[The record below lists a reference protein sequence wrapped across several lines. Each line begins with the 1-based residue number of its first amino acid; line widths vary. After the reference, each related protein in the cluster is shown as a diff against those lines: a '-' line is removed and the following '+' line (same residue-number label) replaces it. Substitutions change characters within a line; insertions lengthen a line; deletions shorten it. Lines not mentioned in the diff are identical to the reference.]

1 MPGISC
7 LMATLPSTI
16 EFTEITVCRN
26 IMYKSF
32 FKPLFDWLISFVAI
46 IILIPL
52 FLVVALAIKI
62 DSPGPVFFRQE
73 RLGRLGRVFNIYK
86 FRSMRNDIYIPV
98 GSVIVYENDP
108 RITRVGKFIRKTSI
122 DELPQLFNIIKGEMS
137 FIGPR
142 PPVTN
147 FPKKYDE
154 YSEEEKSRFY
164 VKPGLSGLVQV
175 RQREINDWNL
185 NIPVDLEYVRNY
197 SFFYDLRLFV
207 CSVLS
212 FFRTDNIYTR
222 I

>member
-1 MPGISC
+1 
-7 LMATLPSTI
+7 
-16 EFTEITVCRN
+16 
-26 IMYKSF
+26 
-32 FKPLFDWLISFVAI
+32 
-46 IILIPL
+46 
-52 FLVVALAIKI
+52 
-62 DSPGPVFFRQE
+62 
-73 RLGRLGRVFNIYK
+73 
-86 FRSMRNDIYIPV
+86 MRNDIYIPV

>member
-1 MPGISC
+1 
-7 LMATLPSTI
+7 
-16 EFTEITVCRN
+16 
-26 IMYKSF
+26 MYKSF

>member
-1 MPGISC
+1 
-7 LMATLPSTI
+7 
-16 EFTEITVCRN
+16 
-26 IMYKSF
+26 MYKSF

-52 FLVVALAIKI
+52 FLVVALAIKL
-62 DSPGPVFFRQE
+62 DSPGPVFFCQE

-147 FPKKYDE
+147 FPKKYNE
-154 YSEEEKSRFY
+154 YSEEEKVRFY

-197 SFFYDLRLFV
+197 SFFYDLRLFI
-207 CSVLS
+207 CSVLI

-222 I
+222 M

>member
-1 MPGISC
+1 
-7 LMATLPSTI
+7 
-16 EFTEITVCRN
+16 
-26 IMYKSF
+26 MYKTF
-32 FKPLFDWLISFVAI
+32 FKPLFDWLIAFVAI
-46 IILIPL
+46 IILMPL

-62 DSPGPVFFRQE
+62 DSRGPVFFRQE
-73 RLGRLGRVFNIYK
+73 RLGHLGRVFNIYK

-108 RITRVGKFIRKTSI
+108 RITRIGKFIRKTSI

-147 FPKKYDE
+147 FPKKYNE
-154 YSEEEKSRFY
+154 YNEEEKARFY

-197 SFFYDLRLFV
+197 SFFYDLRLFI
-207 CSVLS
+207 CSVLI

-222 I
+222 M

>member
-1 MPGISC
+1 
-7 LMATLPSTI
+7 
-16 EFTEITVCRN
+16 
-26 IMYKSF
+26 MYKTF
-32 FKPLFDWLISFVAI
+32 FKPLFDWLIAFVAI
-46 IILIPL
+46 IILMPL

-62 DSPGPVFFRQE
+62 DSRGPVFFRQE

-86 FRSMRNDIYIPV
+86 FRSMRNDINIPV

-108 RITRVGKFIRKTSI
+108 RITRIGKFIRKTSI
-122 DELPQLFNIIKGEMS
+122 DELHQLFNIIKGEMS

-147 FPKKYDE
+147 FPKKYNE
-154 YSEEEKSRFY
+154 YNEEEKARFY

-207 CSVLS
+207 CSVLI

-222 I
+222 M

>member
-1 MPGISC
+1 M
-7 LMATLPSTI
+7 
-16 EFTEITVCRN
+16 
-26 IMYKSF
+26 
-32 FKPLFDWLISFVAI
+32 
-46 IILIPL
+46 PL

-62 DSPGPVFFRQE
+62 DSRGPVFFRQE

-86 FRSMRNDIYIPV
+86 FRSMRNDINIPV

-108 RITRVGKFIRKTSI
+108 RITRIGKFIRKTSI

-147 FPKKYDE
+147 FPKKYNE
-154 YSEEEKSRFY
+154 YNEEEKARFY

-207 CSVLS
+207 CSVLI

-222 I
+222 M

>member
-1 MPGISC
+1 
-7 LMATLPSTI
+7 
-16 EFTEITVCRN
+16 
-26 IMYKSF
+26 MYKTF
-32 FKPLFDWLISFVAI
+32 FKPLFDWLIAFVAI
-46 IILIPL
+46 IILMPL

-62 DSPGPVFFRQE
+62 DSRGPVFFRQE

-86 FRSMRNDIYIPV
+86 FRSMRNDIYVPV

-108 RITRVGKFIRKTSI
+108 RITRIGKFIRKTSI

-147 FPKKYDE
+147 FPKKYNE
-154 YSEEEKSRFY
+154 YNEEEKARFY
-164 VKPGLSGLVQV
+164 VKPGLSGLVHV

-197 SFFYDLRLFV
+197 SFFYDLRLFI
-207 CSVLS
+207 CSVLI

-222 I
+222 M

>member
-1 MPGISC
+1 
-7 LMATLPSTI
+7 
-16 EFTEITVCRN
+16 
-26 IMYKSF
+26 MYKTF
-32 FKPLFDWLISFVAI
+32 FKPLFDWLIAFVAI
-46 IILIPL
+46 IILMPL

-62 DSPGPVFFRQE
+62 YSRGPVFFRQE
-73 RLGRLGRVFNIYK
+73 RLGRLGRVFYIYK

-108 RITRVGKFIRKTSI
+108 RITRIGKFIRKTSI

-147 FPKKYDE
+147 FPKKYNE
-154 YSEEEKSRFY
+154 YNEEEKARFY

-197 SFFYDLRLFV
+197 SFFYDLRLFI
-207 CSVLS
+207 CSVLI

-222 I
+222 M

>member
-1 MPGISC
+1 
-7 LMATLPSTI
+7 
-16 EFTEITVCRN
+16 
-26 IMYKSF
+26 MYKTF
-32 FKPLFDWLISFVAI
+32 FKPLFDWLIAFVAI
-46 IILIPL
+46 IILMPL

-62 DSPGPVFFRQE
+62 DSRGPVFFRQE

-86 FRSMRNDIYIPV
+86 FRSMRNDINIPV

-108 RITRVGKFIRKTSI
+108 RITRIGKFIRKTSI

-147 FPKKYDE
+147 FPKKYNE
-154 YSEEEKSRFY
+154 YNEEEKARFY

-207 CSVLS
+207 CSVLI

-222 I
+222 M